1 MSSST
6 PNPRRRRIAG
16 ERKTVAR
23 PAGDTPGTSEASTTP
38 VSTAT
43 DTPPRAEDRVDTGA
57 AAPPATPSRRE
68 APEQP
73 EQTDRPAP
81 TRRPAPPRLMV
92 GVAAAAVVLL
102 LTALALAL
110 LVEGAGWGD
119 WKRVQEHDQVADAI
133 RTAPGAAEQAAAT
146 ILAYDHESLE
156 ADRDAAAALMTPEY
170 RKEYLETFDDLV
182 LEAAQERKATVEAD
196 VRASGVAAAG
206 PDRVEVLLFVNQT
219 TVSTAN
225 SGEPQ
230 TALNRVVLAMERV
243 GGAWRVD
250 GITSY

>member
-16 ERKTVAR
+16 ERKTVTR
-23 PAGDTPGTSEASTTP
+23 PAAETPEAPTAP
-38 VSTAT
+38 VTTAT
-43 DTPPRAEDRVDTGA
+43 GTPPRAKDRVDAGGPT
-57 AAPPATPSRRE
+57 PPAARSRPS
-68 APEQP
+68 APAEP
-73 EQTDRPAP
+73 EKADRPAR
-81 TRRPAPPRLMV
+81 TRRPASPRLMV
-92 GVAAAAVVLL
+92 GVSAAAVVLL
-102 LTALALAL
+102 LTALVLAL

-119 WKRVQEHDQVADAI
+119 WKRVQEHDQVTDAI

-146 ILAYDHESLE
+146 ILAYDYESLE
-156 ADRDAAAALMTPEY
+156 ADRDAAAELMTPEY
-170 RKEYLETFDDLV
+170 REEYLETFDDLV
-182 LEAAQERKATVEAD
+182 LEAARERKAQVEAD

-230 TALNRVVLAMERV
+230 TALNRVVLAMEKV
-243 GGAWRVD
+243 DGAWRVD
-250 GITSY
+250 DITSY

>member
-16 ERKTVAR
+16 ERKTPAR
-23 PAGDTPGTSEASTTP
+23 PADAS
-38 VSTAT
+38 
-43 DTPPRAEDRVDTGA
+43 
-57 AAPPATPSRRE
+57 APPVPSAPSRPPERE
-68 APEQP
+68 AADQ
-73 EQTDRPAP
+73 RPAG

-92 GVAAAAVVLL
+92 GAVGAAFVLL
-102 LTALALAL
+102 LTALLLAL
-110 LVEGAGWGD
+110 FVEGAGWGD
-119 WKRVQEHDQVADAI
+119 WRRVQEHEQVADAI
-133 RTAPGAAEQAAAT
+133 RTAPGAAEQAAAA

-170 RKEYLETFDDLV
+170 REEYVETFNDLV
-182 LEAAQERKATVEAD
+182 LEPAKEQRAQVEAD

-225 SGEPQ
+225 GGEPQ
-230 TALNRVVLAMERV
+230 RALNRVVMAMEKV
-243 GGAWRVD
+243 DGAWRVD
-250 GITSY
+250 DITSY

>member
-1 MSSST
+1 MSSSSSG
-6 PNPRRRRIAG
+6 PRRRRIAG
-16 ERKTVAR
+16 ERKTVTPR
-23 PAGDTPGTSEASTTP
+23 PAEE
-38 VSTAT
+38 VSTEETPAGETSAGETTAT
-43 DTPPRAEDRVDTGA
+43 GERVASPPPPPPTGPEDARKTSTDSTGKA
-57 AAPPATPSRRE
+57 QR
-68 APEQP
+68 
-73 EQTDRPAP
+73 
-81 TRRPAPPRLMV
+81 TRRPASPKLML
-92 GVAAAAVVLL
+92 GTVAAAAVLL

-119 WKRVQEHDQVADAI
+119 WKRVQQNDQVTDAI

-156 ADRDAAAALMTPEY
+156 ADRDAAAALMTPDYREEY
-170 RKEYLETFDDLV
+170 VETFDDLV
-182 LEAAQERKATVEAD
+182 LEAARERKAQVEAD

-230 TALNRVVLAMERV
+230 TALNRVVLAMEKV
-243 GGAWRVD
+243 DGAWRVD
-250 GITSY
+250 DITSY

>member
-16 ERKTVAR
+16 ERKTAPRPSGQAADSPAPPPPPARTPKTATTR
-23 PAGDTPGTSEASTTP
+23 PAKP
-38 VSTAT
+38 TAT
-43 DTPPRAEDRVDTGA
+43 ADAGKS
-57 AAPPATPSRRE
+57 PSS
-68 APEQP
+68 
-73 EQTDRPAP
+73 
-81 TRRPAPPRLMV
+81 RRPAPPRLMV
-92 GVAAAAVVLL
+92 GVAATALVLL
-102 LTALALAL
+102 LTALVLAL
-110 LVEGAGWGD
+110 VVDGAGWGD
-119 WKRVQEHDQVADAI
+119 WKRMQQNDQVADNI

-146 ILAYDHESLE
+146 ILAYDYESLE

-170 RKEYLETFDDLV
+170 REEYVETFDDLV
-182 LEAAQERKATVEAD
+182 LDAARERKAQVEAD

-243 GGAWRVD
+243 DGAWRVD
-250 GITSY
+250 DITSY

>member
-16 ERKTVAR
+16 ERKTTPR
-23 PAGDTPGTSEASTTP
+23 PADETPETAGSAST
-38 VSTAT
+38 VASA
-43 DTPPRAEDRVDTGA
+43 PRAEDRVDTGA
-57 AAPPATPSRRE
+57 ATPTTTAARAPRPARPKDPDRPSR
-68 APEQP
+68 
-73 EQTDRPAP
+73 T
-81 TRRPAPPRLMV
+81 TRPAPPRLTV
-92 GVAAAAVVLL
+92 AVAAAAVVLL
-102 LTALALAL
+102 LTALTLAL

-119 WKRVQEHDQVADAI
+119 WKRVQEHDQVADAV

-170 RKEYLETFDDLV
+170 RKEYVETFDDLV
-182 LEAAQERKATVEAD
+182 LEAAEERQAQVEAD

-230 TALNRVVLAMERV
+230 TALNRVVLAMEKV
-243 GGAWRVD
+243 DGAWRVD
-250 GITSY
+250 DITSY

>member
-16 ERKTVAR
+16 ERKTAPRPSGQATDSPTPAPPPPPAKTPEAATTR
-23 PAGDTPGTSEASTTP
+23 PAKPAATTGDAGKPTSS
-38 VSTAT
+38 
-43 DTPPRAEDRVDTGA
+43 
-57 AAPPATPSRRE
+57 
-68 APEQP
+68 
-73 EQTDRPAP
+73 
-81 TRRPAPPRLMV
+81 RRPAPPRLMV
-92 GVAAAAVVLL
+92 GVVATALVLL

-110 LVEGAGWGD
+110 VVDGAGWGD
-119 WKRVQEHDQVADAI
+119 WKRVQQNDQVSENI

-146 ILAYDHESLE
+146 ILAYNHESLE

-170 RKEYLETFDDLV
+170 REEYVKTFDDLV
-182 LEAAQERKATVEAD
+182 LDAARERKAQVEAD

-206 PDRVEVLLFVNQT
+206 PERVEVLLFVNQT

-243 GGAWRVD
+243 DGAWRVD
-250 GITSY
+250 DITSY